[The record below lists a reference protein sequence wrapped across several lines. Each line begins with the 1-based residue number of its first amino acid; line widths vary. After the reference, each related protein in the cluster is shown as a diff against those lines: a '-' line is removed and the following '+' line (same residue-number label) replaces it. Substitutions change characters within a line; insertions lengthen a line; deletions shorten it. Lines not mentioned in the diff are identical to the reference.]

1 MTKVLVV
8 GATGQLGARI
18 VNRMSQR
25 CDRTVRALVRPS
37 SKADGL
43 FGSNVEIIR
52 GDLRD
57 KDSLIRAC
65 EGIDVV
71 VATATVVFPK
81 GRYSFHDDEK
91 VGYQNL
97 IDVCTQCGVKQ
108 IFFMSLSIPFRP
120 EYLQSSQTFRMK
132 AWVESLLAASGL
144 GYTVL
149 RCSPFMDDYFALI
162 GSRIPLVGEKAATLN
177 RVSGMTRALRQ
188 KFGNSV
194 EKYGLA
200 VVPGPADNR
209 HTFVAIED
217 VVSYVDAMTGNPEA
231 YRKTFDVGGPAAMSW
246 HDVADLYA
254 ALLRRRVVVRSLP
267 LPLLRFFIWAA
278 RPFSE
283 ALSNQTSILW
293 VLGKSETNFDSG
305 KLSRQFG
312 VKLTSASAYLEE
324 KFHQAS
330 ARFS

>member
-18 VNRMSQR
+18 VNRMSR
-25 CDRTVRALVRPS
+25 RNDRAVRALVRPS
-37 SKADGL
+37 SEAGSL
-43 FGSNVEIIR
+43 FESNVEISC

-57 KDSLIRAC
+57 KQSLIRAC
-65 EGIDVV
+65 EGVDVV

-97 IDVCTQCGVKQ
+97 IDACAQCGVKQ
-108 IFFMSLSIPFRP
+108 FIFISLSIPFRQ
-120 EYLQSSQTFRMK
+120 EYLRRSLTFRMK
-132 AWVESLLAASGL
+132 AWVESRLEASRL
-144 GYTVL
+144 SYTVL
-149 RCSPFMDDYFALI
+149 KCSPFMDDYFALI
-162 GSRIPLVGEKAATLN
+162 GSRIPLQGEKAATLN
-177 RVSGMTRALRQ
+177 RARGMTRALRQ
-188 KFGNSV
+188 KFGDSV

-217 VVSYVDAMTGNPEA
+217 VVSYVDAMTANPEA
-231 YRKTFDVGGPAAMSW
+231 YRKTYDVGGPAALSW
-246 HDVADLYA
+246 KDVGGLYA
-254 ALLRRRVVVRSLP
+254 TLLNRPIAVRSLP

-278 RPFSE
+278 KPFSE

-312 VKLTSASAYLEE
+312 VRLTSARTYLEG
-324 KFHQAS
+324 KFKQAGV
-330 ARFS
+330 RFS